1 MATKKAAPKKTTST
15 KGRSTSGR
23 KKVEEVYKVEGKK
36 AVSKIK
42 ELIKEGN
49 VRRITVR
56 DSKGKTIF
64 VMPVTVGVI
73 GAVLAA
79 PLVVVGAIAAMVT
92 ECEISV
98 ERTK

>member
-1 MATKKAAPKKTTST
+1 MSTKKPTKRKRIVKKST
-15 KGRSTSGR
+15 
-23 KKVEEVYKVEGKK
+23 EEVYKLKGKQVVK
-36 AVSKIK
+36 KIT
-42 ELIKEGN
+42 ELVKEGN
-49 VRRITVR
+49 VKRITVR

-79 PLVVVGAIAAMVT
+79 PLIVIGAIVAMVT

-98 ERTK
+98 DRSK

>member
-1 MATKKAAPKKTTST
+1 MSAKKKTTT
-15 KGRSTSGR
+15 KKSPA
-23 KKVEEVYKVEGKK
+23 KKAQEVYKVKGKK
-36 AVSKIK
+36 VVGKIR
-42 ELIKEGN
+42 ELIREGN

-56 DSKGKTIF
+56 DNKGKTIF

-79 PLVVVGAIAAMVT
+79 PLVVIGAIAAMLT

>member
-1 MATKKAAPKKTTST
+1 MPAKKKTTRRKTVKKST
-15 KGRSTSGR
+15 
-23 KKVEEVYKVEGKK
+23 EEVYKLKGKK
-36 AVSKIK
+36 VVSKIK
-42 ELIKEGN
+42 ELVKEGN

-64 VMPVTVGVI
+64 VMPVTIGVI

-79 PLVVVGAIAAMVT
+79 PLVVIGAITAMVT

-98 ERTK
+98 ERSK

>member
-1 MATKKAAPKKTTST
+1 MSAKKPAKRKSTKKST
-15 KGRSTSGR
+15 
-23 KKVEEVYKVEGKK
+23 EEVYKLKGKK
-36 AVSKIK
+36 VVKKIT

-49 VRRITVR
+49 VKRITVR
-56 DSKGKTIF
+56 DNKGKTIF

-79 PLVVVGAIAAMVT
+79 PLVVIGAIVAMVT